1 MAVALAG
8 PAIPLTA
15 ADGIAGL
22 NSARDLRYGLMG
34 SIYASTGTG
43 VDSVRPGVIPRI
55 WDNSIPVWTDFRI
68 LPKGSPSRFVTVSTG
83 WAVAGRSGQGFWSCH
98 NSTAT
103 DIQLPAADGTNPRW
117 DIVWIK
123 VFDKAPASFP
133 SDPQHGF
140 YVDYTAGTPA
150 GSPTVPSTPTDA
162 IKLAE
167 VFRPAGATGDQ
178 IDAAKIT
185 DKRKSAGLHSGTRI
199 LLPGDASTD
208 AGGYHGEHRL
218 RTGSLVPS
226 AYSALGYTEM
236 LDRWSAVDSKWHGVA
251 PGLVVGPTAYGLQ
264 DNITNGEERTCAS
277 TTIADPGYT
286 YRLRVSGSLTTLLN
300 ANSAL
305 NYRIRLNNA
314 TTGTIVFNNVSSNA
328 DGFVVTRNN
337 EPSSGTGGSAAG
349 SRYLYP
355 NAVSNSTFTGAITLY
370 LTAHGEHTNGATVAA
385 ALGNSYIQY
394 EIIPA

>member
-22 NSARDLRYGLMG
+22 NSARDVRYGLVG
-34 SIYASTGTG
+34 SLFASTGTG
-43 VDSVRPGVIPRI
+43 VDSIRPGVIPRI
-55 WDNSIPVWTDFRI
+55 WDNSIPAWTDFRV
-68 LPKGSPSRFVTVSTG
+68 LPKGSPSRFVTVSVG
-83 WAVAGRSGQGFWSCH
+83 WAACGRAGQGFWACH

-103 DIQLPAADGTNPRW
+103 DIQLPVADGTNPRW

-140 YVDYTAGTPA
+140 YVDFTAGTPA

-162 IKLAE
+162 VKLAE
-167 VFRPAGATGDQ
+167 IFRPALGDT
-178 IDAAKIT
+178 IDASKIT
-185 DKRKSAGLHSGTRI
+185 DKRKSAGLHGATRI
-199 LLPGDASTD
+199 LLPGDANTD
-208 AGGYHGEHRL
+208 TGGYHGEHRL
-218 RTGSLVPS
+218 RTGAFVPS

-236 LDRWSAVDSKWHGVA
+236 LDRWSTVDSKWHGVA
-251 PGLVVGPTAYGLQ
+251 PSVVVGPTAYGLQ

-286 YRLRVSGSLTTLLN
+286 YKLRASGCLTTLLH

-314 TTGTIVFNNVSSNA
+314 TTGSIVFNNVSNNA
-328 DGFVVTRNN
+328 DGFIVSRNN
-337 EPSSGTGGSAAG
+337 EPSEGTGGSAAG

-370 LTAHGEHTNGATVAA
+370 LTAHGEHSNTGTVAA